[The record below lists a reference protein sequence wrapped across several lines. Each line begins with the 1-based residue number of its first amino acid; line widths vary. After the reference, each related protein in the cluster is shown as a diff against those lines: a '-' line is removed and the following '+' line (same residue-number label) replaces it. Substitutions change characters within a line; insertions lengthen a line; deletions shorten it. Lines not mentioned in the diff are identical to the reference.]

1 MNFPKLHSQIIPLS
15 QVPNNR
21 DSSPEPRRPVILV
34 ADDERV
40 IADTLSIILQH
51 SGFATVTAYNG
62 NDALALAKEIPPDLL
77 LSDVVMPGLSGIE
90 LALALVDIVPD
101 CKVLLFSGQATTADL
116 LVEARAMGKNFTT
129 LTKPVH
135 PTDMLKRVAAC
146 LKFENA
152 AAQLAANP
160 ITEEIFVVA

>member
-1 MNFPKLHSQIIPLS
+1 MSSPKLNSQIIPLS
-15 QVPNNR
+15 EVPISTDN
-21 DSSPEPRRPVILV
+21 SPEPRRPIILV
-34 ADDERV
+34 ADDEKV
-40 IADTLSIILQH
+40 IADTLSIILRN
-51 SGFATVTAYNG
+51 SGFATLTAYNG
-62 NDALALAKEIPPDLL
+62 IDALALAKEIPPDLL

-90 LALALVDIVPD
+90 LAMALVDIVPD

-135 PTDMLKRVAAC
+135 PTDMLRRVADC
-146 LKFENA
+146 LRFENA

-160 ITEEIFVVA
+160 FTEEVFVVA